1 MMRVSLFGL
10 VSQCLWQTMHV
21 VSHLEQVCDPSTYK
35 YFKDNTNQ
43 MAHLEIIKF
52 RNISEREKDN

>member
-1 MMRVSLFGL
+1 MSV
-10 VSQCLWQTMHV
+10 HV